1 MVAVAIDVAGSYGHS
16 PSMLEA
22 RYSWA
27 DGTPAVPLGDRT
39 DIVEDD
45 IRRHLEEAMTESPL
59 KDIRKGKGC
68 HL

>member
-1 MVAVAIDVAGSYGHS
+1 MVGTAAAGSYGHS

-27 DGTPAVPLGDRT
+27 DGTPAMPLGDRT
-39 DIVEDD
+39 EVVEDD

-59 KDIRKGKGC
+59 KDTRKGKGC
-68 HL
+68 RL

>member
-1 MVAVAIDVAGSYGHS
+1 MVSVAVVTAGSYGHS

-39 DIVEDD
+39 EVVEDD
-45 IRRHLEEAMTESPL
+45 IRRHLEDAMAESPL
-59 KDIRKGKGC
+59 KDTRKSKGC